1 MGGVVRAG
9 GEGRRRGASPGHAVL
24 SGSGRDGGRKRSCS
38 VDTETPLLLGRAGL
52 GMGDSCSHY
61 SWLSPL
67 WALTVAVLAPA
78 RCPGARGGGG
88 ALVPSLGRTR
98 GWAPTP
104 RAGYWVLARHCQA
117 PTIPHTSS
125 FPPPFSEHPPQGA
138 AEVQLH
144 GQRKPS
150 AMDEPAQFLCTRT
163 STGQDFGDVRKEDP
177 GTTRSSTIP
186 GSAPRVLHC
195 PSPWFWGEG
204 GAGASRAHPD
214 PCHAEHRGSTRC

>member
-24 SGSGRDGGRKRSCS
+24 LGSGRDGGRKRSCS
-38 VDTETPLLLGRAGL
+38 VDTEIPLLLGRAGL

-61 SWLSPL
+61 PWLSPL

-78 RCPGARGGGG
+78 RCPGAGGGGG
-88 ALVPSLGRTR
+88 ALVPSLGRIR

-125 FPPPFSEHPPQGA
+125 FPPPYSEHPPQGA

-163 STGQDFGDVRKEDP
+163 STGQDFGNVRKEVP
-177 GTTRSSTIP
+177 GYHKEQHH
-186 GSAPRVLHC
+186 PRQCSKDAALPQPTVL
-195 PSPWFWGEG
+195 G
-204 GAGASRAHPD
+204 
-214 PCHAEHRGSTRC
+214 